1 MSIPFYET
9 GFTPSSMYRLVHACE
24 VYLGDMELA
33 GRLRTIAAQVES
45 SPYIGLQPEL
55 PEASALASAL
65 NRFIGAIRH
74 VSPEK
79 HDAQVTLELRSL
91 LQEAE
96 VALALSERRELAGRV
111 AGLYVIVDPELTGG
125 RNVQDVTQ
133 AALRGGAKAIQYRDK
148 VRDKGDQ
155 LPIAH
160 SLRDLCNQYGASFII
175 NDHADLA
182 AASGAHGL
190 HAGQHD
196 LPILEARR
204 IVYPTQF
211 VGTSNAT
218 PEEVRDSL
226 DHGADYIA
234 VGTMFSTGSKAQTRP
249 VGLKGLKRIRS
260 LVTGLSLVAI
270 GGITLDNVDQVL
282 EAGADGICVISAVCS
297 ADDPE
302 AAARSLVQR
311 IAAHSGAGNANASA

>member
-1 MSIPFYET
+1 
-9 GFTPSSMYRLVHACE
+9 MYRLVHACE
-24 VYLGDMELA
+24 VYLGDTDLA
-33 GRLRTIAAQVES
+33 GRIRTLAAQVES
-45 SPYIGLQPEL
+45 SPYISQEPEL
-55 PEASALASAL
+55 PEAAALASAL
-65 NRFIGAIRH
+65 NRFIGTIRH
-74 VSPEK
+74 ISPEK
-79 HDAQVTLELRSL
+79 HDAQVTLELRGL

-96 VALALSERRELAGRV
+96 VALALFERRQLAGRV
-111 AGLYVIVDPELTGG
+111 AGLYVIVDPELTRG
-125 RNVQDVTQ
+125 RDVQDV
-133 AALRGGAKAIQYRDK
+133 ALSALRAGARAIQYRDK
-148 VRDKGDQ
+148 LRDKGDQ

-160 SLRDLCNQYGASFII
+160 YLRDICNQHGASFII

-190 HAGQHD
+190 HVGRHD

-204 IVYPTQF
+204 VVYPTQF

-218 PEEVRDSL
+218 PEEVQDSL

-234 VGTMFSTGSKAQTRP
+234 VGTMFSTDSKAQTRP

-260 LVTGLSLVAI
+260 LVTGISLVAI
-270 GGITLDNVDQVL
+270 GGITLDNVGQVL

-302 AAARSLVQR
+302 AAARALVQR
-311 IAAHSGAGNANASA
+311 IAAHTAAVAGDPSASA